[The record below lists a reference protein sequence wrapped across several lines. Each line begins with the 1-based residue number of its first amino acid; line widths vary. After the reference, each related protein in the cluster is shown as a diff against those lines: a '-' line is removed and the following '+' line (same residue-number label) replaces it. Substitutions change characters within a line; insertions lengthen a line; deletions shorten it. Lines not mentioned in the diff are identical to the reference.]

1 MTLSAL
7 PLVAALMLG
16 GSVLDGPALAQQD
29 AARHHAEALALFDTA
44 CLTTL
49 PGFEAADAAF
59 RDEGLQAGE
68 GGLWVDNARGFI
80 ARTTREDGDRQ
91 RGCMVAL
98 SQADVGALNAVL
110 GQALGAALS
119 EEEVGVIRGPLPG
132 NPSLF
137 VVDRAGYRITAVV
150 AEASQGYAMLTV
162 GTQVAPG
169 AAPPWSAQ

>member
-1 MTLSAL
+1 MRLNAL
-7 PLVAALMLG
+7 PFVAALMLG
-16 GSVLDGPALAQQD
+16 GPAGAQSE

-49 PGFEAADAAF
+49 PGFEAADAVF
-59 RDEGLQAGE
+59 RDEGLEAGE
-68 GGLWVDNARGFI
+68 GGLWVDTARGFI
-80 ARTTREDGDRQ
+80 ARTTREEGDRQ

-98 SQADVGALNAVL
+98 SQADVGALNSVL
-110 GQALGAALS
+110 GQALGAALQ

-137 VVDRAGYRITAVV
+137 VVDRTGYRITAVV
-150 AEASQGYAMLTV
+150 AEVSQGYAMLTV

-169 AAPPWSAQ
+169 AAPPWNAP

>member
-1 MTLSAL
+1 MRLSAL
-7 PLVAALMLG
+7 PLVAACMLG
-16 GSVLDGPALAQQD
+16 GPVLAQDD

-169 AAPPWSAQ
+169 ATPPWSAQ